1 MYSCKMGTSVD
12 LAIHKPIREGMKLNV
27 VDNIRIIL

>member
-1 MYSCKMGTSVD
+1 METSVD
-12 LAIHKPIREGMKLNV
+12 LATHKPIREGMKLNA